1 MEGLNTGWLGDMAR
15 ASRRK
20 FENVDKQAFV
30 RITGVIGQHPLVN
43 VLLGAFTLITGSE
56 KSASWIWSQ
65 TGLKAGRLGVIVSVV
80 DNDSPIPIDVTS
92 TLGHSIEDLW
102 RTQVPIGTDPMG
114 GVIRTEA
121 LGGSGV
127 ILVIKGL
134 LLELVHVL
142 NQVIGRLVGYI
153 GEFLVK
159 QVVLRDGMF
168 DFIFG
173 VVGVV

>member
-1 MEGLNTGWLGDMAR
+1 
-15 ASRRK
+15 
-20 FENVDKQAFV
+20 
-30 RITGVIGQHPLVN
+30 
-43 VLLGAFTLITGSE
+43 
-56 KSASWIWSQ
+56 
-65 TGLKAGRLGVIVSVV
+65 
-80 DNDSPIPIDVTS
+80 
-92 TLGHSIEDLW
+92 
-102 RTQVPIGTDPMG
+102 MG
-114 GVIRTEA
+114 GVIRTQA

-168 DFIFG
+168 DLIFG
-173 VVGVV
+173 VVGVVQAVMESGGIGADGGHLGITIAFGMVMMGNGRGVMVGRGGRRVGRGVGRVVRAGSWVVRRGAIRGGGG

>member
-1 MEGLNTGWLGDMAR
+1 
-15 ASRRK
+15 
-20 FENVDKQAFV
+20 
-30 RITGVIGQHPLVN
+30 
-43 VLLGAFTLITGSE
+43 
-56 KSASWIWSQ
+56 
-65 TGLKAGRLGVIVSVV
+65 
-80 DNDSPIPIDVTS
+80 
-92 TLGHSIEDLW
+92 
-102 RTQVPIGTDPMG
+102 MG
-114 GVIRTEA
+114 GVIRTQA

-168 DFIFG
+168 DRRLLKLYYVNLKDTSADSTDTNG
-173 VVGVV
+173 PNPTC